1 MRQPRPFN
9 PKKSASVGSEAASSA
24 SSLVGAPLS
33 EIPHRDAR
41 VIRDAEQNLAPADSV
56 EHDSKVAHVTD
67 DWLSNVPI
75 TPDEVDVVEAF
86 LRQEIDALLR

>member
-1 MRQPRPFN
+1 M
-9 PKKSASVGSEAASSA
+9 GSDAPSPAASLA
-24 SSLVGAPLS
+24 GAPLS
-33 EIPHRDAR
+33 KIPHWDVR
-41 VIRDAEQNLAPADSV
+41 VIRDAKQNLAPADSV

-67 DWLSNVPI
+67 DWPSNVPI